1 MKSTVLTAL
10 KEVAYE
16 NIKTLV
22 QETYKRNGVEISAQE
37 VADIS
42 SLSCE
47 MAAVDIAEVY
57 SPKRFT
63 ALAEQFKLRPGFAID
78 LSEKKADG
86 EFWNLNK
93 PADVEELHNLLE
105 KDEPL
110 LLTGSPPCN
119 LFSRLQYISWYKL
132 PPEVR

>member
-22 QETYKRNGVEISAQE
+22 QETYKKNGVEISAQE

-93 PADVEELHNLLE
+93 PADV
-105 KDEPL
+105 
-110 LLTGSPPCN
+110 
-119 LFSRLQYISWYKL
+119 
-132 PPEVR
+132 